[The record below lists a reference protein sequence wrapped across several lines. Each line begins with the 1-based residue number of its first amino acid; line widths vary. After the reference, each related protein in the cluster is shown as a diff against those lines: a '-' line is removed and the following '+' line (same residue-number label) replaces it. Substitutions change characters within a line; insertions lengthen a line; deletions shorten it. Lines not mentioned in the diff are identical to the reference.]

1 MPLPGRVPGH
11 CDKVMVLPSD
21 ITKAHVFT
29 KYRDAYSSNGWT
41 AVGRT
46 KFYDVWQN
54 ILPHISISNPSSDLC
69 FTCQQNSLALQKSV
83 CLPEEEKSRRLQV
96 AQDHLYRAKTECE
109 YYKAQVDTAVSLLG
123 QHQSHKNN
131 FTWTVAYVE
140 LCHTFHLTCVH
151 SELL

>member
-11 CDKVMVLPSD
+11 RDKVMVLPSD
-21 ITKAHVFT
+21 ITKTHVFT
-29 KYRDAYSSNGWT
+29 KYRDACSSNGWT

-96 AQDHLYRAKTECE
+96 AQDHLYRAKTERQ
-109 YYKAQVDTAVSLLG
+109 YYKAQVDTAVSSWSTSES
-123 QHQSHKNN
+123 QKQNPR
-131 FTWTVAYVE
+131 
-140 LCHTFHLTCVH
+140 LCHYSYDFAQQVH
-151 SELL
+151 YP

>member
-11 CDKVMVLPSD
+11 RDKVMVLPSD
-21 ITKAHVFT
+21 ITEAHVFK
-29 KYRDAYSSNGWT
+29 KYSDSCLSNGWN

-54 ILPHISISNPSSDLC
+54 ILPHISISKPSSDLC

-96 AQDHLYRAKTECE
+96 AQDHLYRAKTERE
-109 YYKAQVDTAVSLLG
+109 YYKAQVDTAVFAWSTSES
-123 QHQSHKNN
+123 QKPKPR
-131 FTWTVAYVE
+131 
-140 LCHTFHLTCVH
+140 LCHYSYDFAQQVH
-151 SELL
+151 YPYDAQQI